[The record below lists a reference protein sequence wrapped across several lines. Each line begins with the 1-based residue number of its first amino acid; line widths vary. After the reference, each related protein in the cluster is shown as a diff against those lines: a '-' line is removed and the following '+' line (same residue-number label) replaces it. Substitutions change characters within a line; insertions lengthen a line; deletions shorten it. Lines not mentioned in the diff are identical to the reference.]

1 MKLIV
6 LGAGSR
12 GDVYARYA
20 TESGVE
26 IAGVAEPNEER
37 RQVFCEKYNVPQ
49 EKQFASWQEALAGE
63 KYADAV
69 VNSTLDRVHYESTM
83 AALEKGYHVL
93 LEKPMSPVESECRAM
108 VEKAE
113 EKGLVLMVCHV
124 LRYAPFFE
132 KLKELLDEK
141 RIGEIVNFQLT
152 ENVVYWH
159 FAHSFVRGNFR
170 NEAVSSPWILAKSC
184 HDLDLLV
191 YLIGKECKKVTSIG
205 NLMHFRPENAPPG
218 APKYCLDGCPH
229 EKTCPHFAP
238 ALYLKQIKNV
248 TWPTAMISTD
258 TSFPARYEALKRGP
272 YGRCVYHCDNDVV
285 DHQSAIFE
293 FEGGTTATFNMIGFS
308 SENTRTLRVF
318 GTKGDLRGHL
328 EKGEIQLTDFLSGE
342 KEVIKIDYST
352 LISGHGGGDVR
363 MTRDFLAAVAGE
375 ASSQKTSA
383 RVSLQSHL
391 MAFAAERSR
400 KEHRTIRI

>member
-12 GDVYARYA
+12 GDAYARYA

-141 RIGEIVNFQLT
+141 RIGE
-152 ENVVYWH
+152 
-159 FAHSFVRGNFR
+159 
-170 NEAVSSPWILAKSC
+170 SSISSYRKRSLLAFCPFLCQGQFPQRSSIQPWILAKSC
-184 HDLDLLV
+184 HDPDACLSHRQRV
-191 YLIGKECKKVTSIG
+191 QKGYLHWQS
-205 NLMHFRPENAPPG
+205 
-218 APKYCLDGCPH
+218 D
-229 EKTCPHFAP
+229 
-238 ALYLKQIKNV
+238 ALQ
-248 TWPTAMISTD
+248 T
-258 TSFPARYEALKRGP
+258 
-272 YGRCVYHCDNDVV
+272 
-285 DHQSAIFE
+285 
-293 FEGGTTATFNMIGFS
+293 
-308 SENTRTLRVF
+308 
-318 GTKGDLRGHL
+318 
-328 EKGEIQLTDFLSGE
+328 
-342 KEVIKIDYST
+342 
-352 LISGHGGGDVR
+352 
-363 MTRDFLAAVAGE
+363 
-375 ASSQKTSA
+375 
-383 RVSLQSHL
+383 
-391 MAFAAERSR
+391 
-400 KEHRTIRI
+400 